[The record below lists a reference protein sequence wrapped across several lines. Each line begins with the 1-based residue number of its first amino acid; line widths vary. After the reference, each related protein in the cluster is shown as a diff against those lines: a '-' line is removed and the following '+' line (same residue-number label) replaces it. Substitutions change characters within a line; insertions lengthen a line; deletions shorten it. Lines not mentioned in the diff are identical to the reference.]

1 MGILLAGAAA
11 YLLALARERGGH
23 SVIES
28 LTASFAAPAWTGGV
42 PGLTVAE
49 LVGSGV
55 ATSALFAVARE
66 QGHRLDPVSACGYPI
81 AVPLEVRDSY
91 GLVPPRPVVRQQV
104 ELTDPWLDPVRE
116 RIGRE
121 PWIARVPILHGDEL
135 LGLLILA
142 HPQPGLISDP
152 AFLRPL
158 GSLLAVALSGADGFG
173 AARPAGVTSQDWG
186 RHEMIEATASEFG
199 PALIAV
205 EAFASAVAGDAETVG
220 TIEDARRLSTL
231 ALSVERLG
239 VIMSDLSTLGAGAEA
254 LVVGDAESIDL
265 TPVLDAAVD
274 ALEPAFSAR
283 EQALTLEL
291 MSEQLTAFVSP
302 DAVERL
308 LLHLLS
314 NANRA
319 APDGGAVAVRAESAD
334 GVVRIE
340 VEDSSVAPHA
350 DQLQRAL
357 EAFHRVPQDA
367 GDVPGAGLGLAL
379 ARRLAESQRGSLDA
393 RQSPT
398 GGALYVAELPT
409 EPAPGPPPLP
419 EPAEDEDETAAG
431 PARQLFDEDDGDLA
445 GAEVD
450 DRDSL
455 DDGDLE
461 LDELD
466 EDGLDDDGWLDDE
479 PDGPHEAAGGRG
491 PHPDR

>member
-1 MGILLAGAAA
+1 MP
-11 YLLALARERGGH
+11 RQ
-23 SVIES
+23 
-28 LTASFAAPAWTGGV
+28 
-42 PGLTVAE
+42 TVAE

-55 ATSALFAVARE
+55 ATSALFALARE
-66 QGHRLDPVSACGYPI
+66 QGHRLDPIAASGYPR
-81 AVPLEVRDSY
+81 AATLEVRDSY
-91 GLVPPRPVVRQQV
+91 GLVPPQPVVRQQV

-121 PWIARVPILHGDEL
+121 PWIARVPILRGDEL

-142 HPQPGLISDP
+142 DPQPGLISDP

-158 GSLLAVALSGADGFG
+158 GALLAVALSDGD
-173 AARPAGVTSQDWG
+173 ASASARPAGVTAEEWG

-254 LVVGDAESIDL
+254 LVVGDADAIDL
-265 TPVLDAAVD
+265 TPILDAAVD

-291 MSEQLTAFVSP
+291 MSEPLTAFVSP

-319 APDGGAVAVRAESAD
+319 APDGGSVAVRAEHAGD
-334 GVVRIE
+334 VVRIE
-340 VEDSSVAPHA
+340 VEDSSAAPRA
-350 DQLQRAL
+350 EQLQRAL
-357 EAFHRVPQDA
+357 EAFHRVPEDA
-367 GDVPGAGLGLAL
+367 GDVPGSGLGLAL
-379 ARRLAESQRGSLDA
+379 ARRLAESQRGTLDA
-393 RQSPT
+393 RQSAS
-398 GGALYVAELPT
+398 GGALYIAELPT
-409 EPAPGPPPLP
+409 EPAPEPPEVAPVI
-419 EPAEDEDETAAG
+419 EDEEDDLEPVDAGETDEAIEDG
-431 PARQLFDEDDGDLA
+431 PADERGDAADSADEADLDD
-445 GAEVD
+445 
-450 DRDSL
+450 L

-461 LDELD
+461 LDTAE
-466 EDGLDDDGWLDDE
+466 EREDDGWLDDE
-479 PDGPHEAAGGRG
+479 ELDEEPGGEPDGPQDDTEEREPPAR
-491 PHPDR
+491 R